1 MERSPHKRRF
11 FMASAS
17 ALLISGGFAGLADA
31 PETIGDP
38 ITVTARKMRF
48 TKIEYSVR
56 GPYLKG
62 CVPVPSVGSPAAD
75 RVLCSML
82 QQCLLEGHSGEK
94 RAKACLDERIRQFA
108 EQDMP
113 LETTEAS
120 FDTVFDTAPGAPLD
134 NPQTNPP
141 PAAEP
146 PSEITVTGSRAR
158 IPTGLWR
165 FVEYSTFSTSRSRVW
180 PPSANQWQSC
190 MTDDDLHAFAKA
202 LQTPATFVNDGMPPA
217 CRSWKIRI
225 KGNAIT
231 GSSSC
236 FLENGAIDQGKLTGH
251 IDTDHIEIS
260 KEKRFVMKTPKGPFF
275 TVTRSELSA
284 QRIGECAGR

>member
-1 MERSPHKRRF
+1 MERSPLKRRSL
-11 FMASAS
+11 MACAG
-17 ALLISGGFAGLADA
+17 ALLMSGGFAGLADA
-31 PETIGDP
+31 PETIGEP
-38 ITVTARKMRF
+38 ISVTARKMRF

-94 RAKACLDERIRQFA
+94 RSKACLDERIRQFA
-108 EQDMP
+108 EQDVP
-113 LETTEAS
+113 LETTDAS
-120 FDTVFDTAPGAPLD
+120 FNSAPGEPLD
-134 NPQTNPP
+134 NPQSDSPL
-141 PAAEP
+141 AAEAL
-146 PSEITVTGSRAR
+146 SEITVTGSHAR
-158 IPTGLWR
+158 IPAGLWR
-165 FVEYSTFSTSRSRVW
+165 FVEYSTFSTSKSRVW

-202 LQTPATFVNDGMPPA
+202 LQTPSTFVNDGMPPA

-236 FLENGAIDQGKLTGH
+236 FLDAGAVDQGKLTGH
-251 IDTDHIEIS
+251 IDVDRIEIS
-260 KEKRFVMKTPKGPFF
+260 KEKRFVMKTPRGPFF

-284 QRIGECAGR
+284 QRIGACTKR